1 VFTPEKRSEVM
12 SRVRSKD
19 TKPELAVR
27 RALHAIGY
35 RFRLHRGD
43 LPDKPDVV
51 VPKYRTALF
60 VHGCF
65 WHRHPGCTKAR
76 LPKNNADFWREK
88 LQGNVER
95 DERPLFLPLF
105 TEVRGIVFSEVRLNG
120 ATASTPDRALR
131 QSAA

>member
-1 VFTPEKRSEVM
+1 VPAAWSTDVFTPEKRSEVM

-35 RFRLHRGD
+35 RFRLHRGN

-65 WHRHPGCTKAR
+65 WHRHPGCAKAR
-76 LPKNNADFWREK
+76 LPKNIADFWREK

-105 TEVRGIVFSEVRLNG
+105 TNVVEG
-120 ATASTPDRALR
+120 
-131 QSAA
+131 

>member
-1 VFTPEKRSEVM
+1 MVHR
-12 SRVRSKD
+12 RVH
-19 TKPELAVR
+19 PGE
-27 RALHAIGY
+27 AL
-35 RFRLHRGD
+35 RGD
-43 LPDKPDVV
+43 VARSVERHETGAGGAEGVARDRLPLSAAPRDLPNKPDVV

-65 WHRHPGCTKAR
+65 WHRHPGCAKAR

-105 TEVRGIVFSEVRLNG
+105 TNVVEGLFSEV
-120 ATASTPDRALR
+120 TM
-131 QSAA
+131 